1 MGKSVGDHIDI
12 FGKHDCHS
20 GTVLF
25 EGVVFIQVMVGKHE
39 MESIADVVVAVIVS
53 NDAAIR
59 KFKIDAISCS
69 LNFVVFN

>member
-12 FGKHDCHS
+12 FGKHDCYA

-25 EGVVFIQVMVGKHE
+25 EGVVFIHVMVGKHE
-39 MESIADVVVAVIVS
+39 MESISDIVVAVIVS